1 MGEQGEL
8 EKEFHERMLCLY
20 WEAGYKC
27 GYWAN
32 YFLRGVRNLG
42 GVGEAK
48 RLLAKKG
55 RPQPGFFK
63 VVKECKRPDLT
74 VEALICDNPN
84 FWILLTKKEMEEARR
99 RLQDYLH
106 GEPLHC

>member
-8 EKEFHERMLCLY
+8 ESEFHERMLRLY
-20 WEAGYKC
+20 WEAGYEC

-32 YFLRGVRNLG
+32 YFLRGVRNQG
-42 GVGEAK
+42 GVKEAK

-55 RPQPGFFK
+55 RPQPGFFR

-74 VEALICDNPN
+74 VEALICDNSK
-84 FWILLTKKEMEEARR
+84 FWVLFKE
-99 RLQDYLH
+99 
-106 GEPLHC
+106 